1 MKRLICFLLTVIML
15 CGIIPV
21 TANAVDTESPFTDVK
36 ESHWWY
42 NAIAYCYENG
52 LLKGM
57 SDTEFGPTVIL
68 TRAMFVQALATFEG
82 VEDDDLRDE
91 TTPFTDVKEGH
102 WFYVAVEWAR
112 QNGIVGGMTET
123 TFVPNGALTRAQMAR
138 LFHQYA
144 IYKGLNVDVESDVSG
159 FDDSDKI
166 PEWALDGMK
175 YCVGT
180 ELFVGD
186 NNKLTPSATATRAQL
201 ATVIMKFHGLSG
213 SSCEHQ
219 WSMWMCTIA
228 PTEEDTGI
236 ETRICTQCY
245 AQQSRVVE
253 EYKGRIVCWGDS
265 VTQGIFTGFED
276 VAEVP
281 YPERVGEILGVESL
295 NYGIGGEI
303 GQQIACRQGGIPFYA
318 YASETMPFTI
328 PADTTPVEIDLVLNE
343 DGDPAEIGNNYIYSA
358 VNPMRIAGVLGE
370 LSKVEDSNIY
380 HFTRLE
386 AGEEITLTE
395 LTRVE
400 TFGMT
405 DSREDDITVLWI
417 CHNDIY
423 PAEALPDLLDTLD
436 AMIAACPSDEY
447 VVLGLMGERYVKAYA
462 ELNAGIK
469 AHLEEMGVG
478 EKFLDVRSY
487 LADPQHLVELGI
499 TPNARDEYFMSNGWI
514 PASLQAEDELHLNQ
528 QGYDL
533 LAGYVADK
541 IVDLGYLTN

>member
-1 MKRLICFLLTVIML
+1 MKKIISLFLILAML
-15 CGIIPV
+15 IP
-21 TANAVDTESPFTDVK
+21 TSIFAVEGTELPFTDVK
-36 ESHWWY
+36 QSHWWY
-42 NAIAYCYENG
+42 DAIAYCYENG
-52 LLKGM
+52 LLNGM
-57 SDTEFGPTVIL
+57 SETKFGPTVTL

-82 VEDDDLRDE
+82 VDADDLRDE
-91 TTPFTDVKEGH
+91 VSPFTDVKESH
-102 WFYVAVEWAR
+102 WFYTAVEWAR

-123 TFVPNGALTRAQMAR
+123 AFSPNGALTRAQMAR

-144 IYKGLNVDVESDVSG
+144 IYKKLPVDKAADVST
-159 FDDSDKI
+159 FDDASMI
-166 PEWALDGMK
+166 PSWALEGMR

-180 ELFVGD
+180 ELFVGSD
-186 NNKLTPSATATRAQL
+186 NKLTPSATATRAQL
-201 ATVIMKFHGLSG
+201 ATVIMKFHQLPS
-213 SSCEHQ
+213 
-219 WSMWMCTIA
+219 A
-228 PTEEDTGI
+228 P
-236 ETRICTQCY
+236 
-245 AQQSRVVE
+245 

-265 VTQGIFTGFED
+265 VTQGILTGFND
-276 VAEVP
+276 ITEVP

-295 NYGIGGEI
+295 NYGIGAEI

-358 VNPMRIAGVLGE
+358 VNPMRIGGVLGE
-370 LSKVEDSNIY
+370 LTKVEDANIY

-386 AGEEITLTE
+386 PGEELTFTE

-423 PAEALPDLLDTLD
+423 PAEALPDLLATLD
-436 AMIAACPSDEY
+436 AMIAACPNDEY
-447 VVLGLMGERYVKAYA
+447 VVLGLMGERFVRAYA

-469 AHLEEMGVG
+469 AHLEAKGVG

-487 LADPQHLVELGI
+487 LADPVHLENLGI
-499 TPNARDEYFMSNGWI
+499 TPNDRDEYFMSNGWI
-514 PASLQAEDELHLNQ
+514 PASLQAADELHLNQ

-541 IVDLGYLTN
+541 IIDLGYLTD

>member
-1 MKRLICFLLTVIML
+1 MKKIISLLLIAAML
-15 CGIIPV
+15 IPLSIF
-21 TANAVDTESPFTDVK
+21 AVDGTGLPFTDVK

-42 NAIAYCYENG
+42 DAVAYCYGNG

-57 SDTEFGPTVIL
+57 SETEFGPTVTL
-68 TRAMFVQALATFEG
+68 TRAMFVQALASFEG
-82 VEDDDLRDE
+82 VDADDLRDE
-91 TTPFTDVKEGH
+91 VSPFTDVKESH
-102 WFYVAVEWAR
+102 WFYTAVEWAR

-123 TFVPNGALTRAQMAR
+123 TFAPNGALTRAQMAR

-144 IYKGLNVDVESDVSG
+144 IYKNMPVDATADVSG
-159 FDDSDKI
+159 FDDAAKI
-166 PEWALDGMK
+166 PDWALDGMM
-175 YCVGT
+175 YCVGA
-180 ELFVGD
+180 ELFVGSD
-186 NNKLTPSATATRAQL
+186 NKLTPNATATRAQL
-201 ATVIMKFHGLSG
+201 ATVMMKFHGLG
-213 SSCEHQ
+213 TGCDHQ
-219 WSMWMCTIA
+219 WSMWMCTVA
-228 PTEEDTGI
+228 PSDGDSGI
-236 ETRICTQCY
+236 ETRICSLCD
-245 AQQSRVVE
+245 AQESRVVE
-253 EYKGRIVCWGDS
+253 SYTGRIVCWGDS

-343 DGDPAEIGNNYIYSA
+343 DGDPAEIGNNYIYSG
-358 VNPMRIAGVLGE
+358 VNPMRIGGVLGE
-370 LSKVEDSNIY
+370 LTKVEDTEIY

-386 AGEEITLTE
+386 AGEEVTFTE
-395 LTRVE
+395 LVRVE
-400 TFGMT
+400 TQGMM

-423 PAEALPDLLDTLD
+423 PAAALPDLLATLD
-436 AMIAACPSDEY
+436 AMIAACPNDEY
-447 VVLGLMGERYVKAYA
+447 VVLGLMGERYVKDYA
-462 ELNAGIK
+462 ALNAGIK
-469 AHLEEMGVG
+469 AHLEELGVG

-487 LADPQHLVELGI
+487 LADPVHLENLGI
-499 TPNARDEYFMSNGWI
+499 TPNARDQYFMSNGWI
-514 PASLQAEDELHLNQ
+514 PASLQAADELHLNQ

-533 LAGYVADK
+533 LAQYVADK

>member
-1 MKRLICFLLTVIML
+1 MRKLISLLLVLTML
-15 CGIIPV
+15 VPMSIF
-21 TANAVDTESPFTDVK
+21 AVETDEIPFTDVK

-42 NAIAYCYENG
+42 DAIAYCYENG

-57 SDTEFGPTVIL
+57 SDTEFGPSVTL

-82 VEDDDLRDE
+82 VTAEDLKDE
-91 TTPFTDVKEGH
+91 ASPFTDVKENH
-102 WFYVAVEWAR
+102 WFYTAVEWAR
-112 QNGIVGGMTET
+112 QQGIVGGMTET
-123 TFVPNGALTRAQMAR
+123 TFVPGGALTRAQMAR

-144 IYKGLNVDVESDVSG
+144 IYKGYDTDTSADLSAFEDADR
-159 FDDSDKI
+159 I
-166 PEWALDGMK
+166 PDWALDGMG
-175 YCVGT
+175 YCVAV

-186 NNKLTPSATATRAQL
+186 ANKLTPSATATRAQL
-201 ATVIMKFHGLSG
+201 ATVIMKFHQLPS
-213 SSCEHQ
+213 
-219 WSMWMCTIA
+219 T
-228 PTEEDTGI
+228 P
-236 ETRICTQCY
+236 
-245 AQQSRVVE
+245 

-318 YASETMPFTI
+318 YASESMPFTI

-358 VNPMRIAGVLGE
+358 VNPMCIAGVWGE
-370 LSKVEDSNIY
+370 LNKVEDTNIY

-386 AGEEITLTE
+386 PGEEVTLTE

-400 TFGMT
+400 TFGMA

-417 CHNDIY
+417 CHNDLY
-423 PAEALPDLLDTLD
+423 PAEALPDLLSTLD

-447 VVLGLMGERYVKAYA
+447 VVLGLMGERYVRDYA
-462 ELNAGIK
+462 ALNAGIK
-469 AHLEEMGVG
+469 AHLEAKGVG

-487 LADPQHLVELGI
+487 LADPQHLADLGI

-514 PASLQAEDELHLNQ
+514 PASLQAADELHLNQ

-533 LAGYVADK
+533 LAQYVADK
-541 IVDLGYLTN
+541 ILELGYLTN